1 MLHQIRTLHFR
12 EEEDPMLVAI
22 EMVLLAAVVLQV
34 RSLAV
39 EKKPVPVPVRHK
51 R

>member
-1 MLHQIRTLHFR
+1 
-12 EEEDPMLVAI
+12 MLVAI

-39 EKKPVPVPVRHK
+39 EKKPTPVPVRNK
-51 R
+51 Y

>member
-1 MLHQIRTLHFR
+1 
-12 EEEDPMLVAI
+12 MLVAI

-39 EKKPVPVPVRHK
+39 EKKPVPAPVRNK